1 MKVAVSGAGG
11 LIGSALTSRL
21 AKEGHKVFQLVR
33 VRPPQAEG
41 KIYWNPQCGEIDAAG
56 LEGMDAVVHLAGENI
71 ASGRWNEAQKARI
84 RDSRVQGTRLLAETL
99 AGLGKPPGVLASAS
113 AIGFYGDRGEDVMRE
128 DAAAGG
134 GFLAEVCEAW
144 EAAAQ
149 PASDGGIRVV
159 NCRFGVVFSPD
170 GGPLALMLPPFRMG
184 VGGVIGGGRQYMSWV
199 SIGDAVGALM
209 HVLSDE
215 TLAGPVNI
223 VAPRP
228 VTNREFTKTLGRVLR
243 RPTILPMPAFAARL
257 AFGEMA
263 NDLLL
268 ASTRVEPQRLLD
280 SGYSFQHP
288 QLEAALRA
296 LLHRGAASGPRA

>member
-21 AKEGHKVFQLVR
+21 AKDGHRVFRLVR
-33 VRPPQAEG
+33 VRPHQAEA
-41 KIYWNPQCGEIDAAG
+41 KVYWDPAGGEIDAAG

-71 ASGRWNEAQKARI
+71 ASGRWNDAKKARI
-84 RDSRVQGTRLLAETL
+84 RDSRVHGTRLLAETL
-99 AGLGKPPGVLASAS
+99 AGLDKPPGVLASAS
-113 AIGFYGDRGEDVMRE
+113 AIGFYGDRGKAVMRE
-128 DAAAGG
+128 DAAAGE
-134 GFLAEVCEAW
+134 GFLAGVCRAW

-149 PASDGGIRVV
+149 PAADKGIRVV

-170 GGPLALMLPPFRMG
+170 GGPLALMLSPFRMG
-184 VGGVIGGGRQYMSWV
+184 VGGVIGGGRQYMSWI
-199 SIGDAVGALM
+199 SIVDAVAALIHILTHEM
-209 HVLSDE
+209 
-215 TLAGPVNI
+215 LAGPVNI
-223 VAPRP
+223 VTPRP

-243 RPTILPMPAFAARL
+243 RPTIFPMPAFAARL

-280 SGYSFQHP
+280 SGYEFQHA

-296 LLHRGAASGPRA
+296 LLKR